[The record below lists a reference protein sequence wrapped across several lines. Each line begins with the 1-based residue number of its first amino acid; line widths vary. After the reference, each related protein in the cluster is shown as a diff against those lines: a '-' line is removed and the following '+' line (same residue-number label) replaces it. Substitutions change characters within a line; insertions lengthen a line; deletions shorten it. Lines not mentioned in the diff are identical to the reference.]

1 MPRSKGAAPRA
12 LPIALELL
20 SSDHRKV
27 EELFR
32 QFDGMKEE
40 EDDSRVAIAQRICA
54 ELTVHAQV
62 EEDLFYPWLRENLDD
77 TEMVAEALVEH
88 ATAKQLIAEI
98 LPVDAADEAYDA
110 KVKVLSEYIKHHVK
124 EEEEE
129 IFPEVANETE
139 ELDELGQEM
148 HARKAELKA
157 EMGLAADD
165 EVQEEMEGMAS
176 SRGRKRKPP
185 HREAQGGSR

>member
-1 MPRSKGAAPRA
+1 MKKAKRAAGT
-12 LPIALELL
+12 LPLALEML

-32 QFDGMKEE
+32 QFERMKEA

-77 TEMVAEALVEH
+77 TEMVAEAEVEH
-88 ATAKQLIAEI
+88 TTVKRLIAEI
-98 LPVDAADEAYDA
+98 MPAAAADEAYDA
-110 KVKVLSEYIKHHVK
+110 KVTVLSEYIGHHVK
-124 EEEEE
+124 EEENE
-129 IFPEVANETE
+129 IFPEVAGQEE

-148 HARKAELKA
+148 HARKAELKE
-157 EMGLAADD
+157 EMGLAADG
-165 EVQEEMEGMAS
+165 ETPEEMKGMTPGQ
-176 SRGRKRKPP
+176 GRKRTSTQ
-185 HREAQGGSR
+185 REAQGGSR